1 MTSRS
6 RDEDRARRPIA
17 VRSSGVEPERA
28 APEAV
33 AAPVRAPEAGRR
45 LGTATLLRL
54 QRSAGNRAVQRLV
67 RPERRRPDAT
77 PGPDRTEP
85 AGPAHEDAAPPV
97 EARADH
103 GAGQALAGTA
113 PTPPSAPGGDGGGA
127 GTGHAGTA
135 PHAHAHAGHG
145 AEHVPP
151 RPVPASQVRPA
162 PKPGGGAGGG
172 EAAGPGPAPAPVAA
186 PAPVL
191 EAPAGAGGGAPAPP
205 ALDEGGGGGDGGGAA
220 AEAAP
225 GTSDGELGELDSSLA
240 GPAPAPP
247 AEAEAA
253 PEPEPAGAEGPT
265 PASAQDGDLPSG
277 GMPAAGALGEE
288 PVPDAGTAVA
298 AAQVDEEQEAEAE
311 TREEESAE
319 GPEPAPVEAPAAEA
333 GVGAEGPD
341 ASEADVSTAANAEVD
356 AGIAEGGD
364 DDAGAGAGGGGG
376 GGGGGAIP
384 EKDEPAPPD
393 VAGLSPEAGL
403 GQAASLPPAQLL
415 TTLGGVS
422 AAAQREAGEAR
433 SALAADPPTRARSA
447 GSPSV
452 VPGPASDRIPPPPG
466 GGPSG
471 ATALPAGADRS
482 LPKPPDPKVPTA
494 PPPAPPTP
502 QVATT
507 PEGSMGAEGGQEI
520 RSAINRLPAHDPEV
534 RIPADPAPRVR
545 LDGAADP
552 AAVDAQ
558 AAEGE
563 ASVTTAAG
571 HASADA
577 VQPMGEDELYPT
589 VPPET
594 LRADVSAGGDDGGG
608 AGGGDGGAGGGAGG
622 GTVVGADGGGA
633 GGGGAGAEGGTTED
647 EAASIIAHQEHGP
660 EIQGAVAQGT
670 GLMATARS
678 DRARAEG
685 DERRRGEEEMTR
697 LEQENAAEQADERNQ
712 ARAEVS
718 GKRAEWRAQQAE
730 VVGTA
735 RTQAGQ
741 ARAQAHADVASEQ
754 ARGDAEAAQHHAEGQ
769 REATD
774 AQRKGEEE
782 AAHEREKGKKESSG
796 GGFFGW
802 LASKATA
809 LFDAVKKG
817 VQAAFAAA
825 RAAVKAALAKAT
837 ELAHAAIEK
846 ARQAAVA
853 LVRAAGSVLVGIA
866 SVALAA
872 FPRLRDAAVGF
883 IRNRVKAAE
892 AAVNKLAEKL
902 KAGVTAALNLLG
914 KALNGILDIA
924 EKALLAAV
932 SVVGAVVRGIINKVK
947 AAIQMLGTFAVLIR
961 DIAAGPA
968 QWLRNLGAALMD
980 GVRNHLW
987 KAFKTAVK
995 SWFNDKVE
1003 QVVGVGKAVWNLLV
1017 KGGLT
1022 LAKIGSMVWEG
1033 IKAAIPPALIALLIE
1048 KLVSLLVPAAAAV
1061 MLIIQGL
1068 QAAWGAASRMLQAFE
1083 RFFAFLRAVRRGNAG
1098 PQFAELVAA
1107 AATVV
1112 LDFLANFLIARL
1124 AKGASKVGQ
1133 KLRSIAQRIG
1143 QRLKAVMSKVG
1154 AKLKGIGKKIAD
1166 KVRGVRDRIRDRLRR
1181 GKSGK
1186 PDKKGKDKHPD
1197 DQAKKQARLDTA
1209 VAAIRPPVV
1218 GLLHRGASSLRLKAQ
1233 LAWYRLR
1240 YRLSALTVS
1249 GGHTPQITAV
1259 VNPSQVV
1266 ADGVRKAGGSL
1277 HEILNEVG
1285 RQLMNDAVVRGE
1297 VERIRA
1303 ARAAGAGTEQSP
1315 RESQSMAGEAAAL
1328 SGGAP
1333 RAAGVKEHI
1342 EGAPGVVVKE
1352 KQTYSSAPGH
1362 VKTYGTGGG
1371 GDYAPGIQRG
1381 LADLRASGMS
1391 DADIRVAMES
1401 VMRGETPV
1409 HAAFEGGKKGLVR
1422 QRRVV
1427 ALTRLMMAVE
1437 PGRHPAAMATSFMG
1451 ISMLGRGDLP
1461 ASEVITELNP
1471 MAPKRATTHAG
1482 YSRID
1487 PELRAPAQVRDL
1499 GVHLEREVKMAIAYI
1514 EMLVKTE
1521 GLLFATDD
1529 DVVTWIRTHLRDR
1542 LVHQLR
1548 QAMWPAG
1555 AGAGEAP

>member
-1 MTSRS
+1 
-6 RDEDRARRPIA
+6 
-17 VRSSGVEPERA
+17 
-28 APEAV
+28 
-33 AAPVRAPEAGRR
+33 
-45 LGTATLLRL
+45 
-54 QRSAGNRAVQRLV
+54 
-67 RPERRRPDAT
+67 
-77 PGPDRTEP
+77 
-85 AGPAHEDAAPPV
+85 
-97 EARADH
+97 
-103 GAGQALAGTA
+103 
-113 PTPPSAPGGDGGGA
+113 
-127 GTGHAGTA
+127 
-135 PHAHAHAGHG
+135 
-145 AEHVPP
+145 
-151 RPVPASQVRPA
+151 
-162 PKPGGGAGGG
+162 
-172 EAAGPGPAPAPVAA
+172 
-186 PAPVL
+186 
-191 EAPAGAGGGAPAPP
+191 
-205 ALDEGGGGGDGGGAA
+205 
-220 AEAAP
+220 
-225 GTSDGELGELDSSLA
+225 
-240 GPAPAPP
+240 
-247 AEAEAA
+247 
-253 PEPEPAGAEGPT
+253 
-265 PASAQDGDLPSG
+265 
-277 GMPAAGALGEE
+277 
-288 PVPDAGTAVA
+288 
-298 AAQVDEEQEAEAE
+298 
-311 TREEESAE
+311 
-319 GPEPAPVEAPAAEA
+319 
-333 GVGAEGPD
+333 
-341 ASEADVSTAANAEVD
+341 
-356 AGIAEGGD
+356 
-364 DDAGAGAGGGGG
+364 
-376 GGGGGAIP
+376 
-384 EKDEPAPPD
+384 
-393 VAGLSPEAGL
+393 
-403 GQAASLPPAQLL
+403 
-415 TTLGGVS
+415 
-422 AAAQREAGEAR
+422 
-433 SALAADPPTRARSA
+433 
-447 GSPSV
+447 
-452 VPGPASDRIPPPPG
+452 
-466 GGPSG
+466 
-471 ATALPAGADRS
+471 
-482 LPKPPDPKVPTA
+482 
-494 PPPAPPTP
+494 
-502 QVATT
+502 
-507 PEGSMGAEGGQEI
+507 MGAEGGQEI

-534 RIPADPAPRVR
+534 RIPADPAPRVQ

-563 ASVTTAAG
+563 ASVAAAAG

-577 VQPMGEDELYPT
+577 AQPMGEDELYPT

-608 AGGGDGGAGGGAGG
+608 AGGGGGAGAGGAGSVADGGAGGGA
-622 GTVVGADGGGA
+622 A
-633 GGGGAGAEGGTTED
+633 GGDGGGTTED

-660 EIQGAVAQGT
+660 EIQGAVAEGT

-678 DRARAEG
+678 DRAKAEG
-685 DERRRGEEEMTR
+685 DERQRGEEEMSR

-741 ARAQAHADVASEQ
+741 ARAQAHADVATEQ

-769 REATD
+769 REAAD

-853 LVRAAGSVLVGIA
+853 LVKAAGSVLVGIA

-892 AAVNKLAEKL
+892 AAINKLAEKL

-914 KALNGILDIA
+914 KALNGILNIA
-924 EKALLAAV
+924 EKALLAAI
-932 SVVGAVVRGIINKVK
+932 SVVGAAVRGIINKVK

-1083 RFFAFLRAVRRGNAG
+1083 RFFAFLRAVRAGNAG

-1124 AKGASKVGQ
+1124 AKGAAKVGQ

-1186 PDKKGKDKHPD
+1186 PDKKGKDKHAD
-1197 DQAKKQARLDTA
+1197 DQAKKQSRLDAA
-1209 VAAIRPPVV
+1209 VAAIRPPIV
-1218 GLLHRGASSLRLKAQ
+1218 GLLSRGVSSLRLKAQ
-1233 LAWYRLR
+1233 LAWYRVR

-1249 GGHTPQITAV
+1249 GGRTPQITAV
-1259 VNPSQVV
+1259 VNPKVDV
-1266 ADGVRKAGGSL
+1266 AQAVRLVGPEL
-1277 HEILNEVG
+1277 HSILNEVG
-1285 RQLMNDAVVRGE
+1285 EQLMQDAAVRGE
-1297 VERIRA
+1297 VEQIARD
-1303 ARAAGAGTEQSP
+1303 RAAGKGTKDRPRTPQSP
-1315 RESQSMAGEAAAL
+1315 AAESAAL
-1328 SGGAP
+1328 AGAEGGQQRPP
-1333 RAAGVKEHI
+1333 RTWEYLETTPGTVVAENQTGSSKPGSVVTRGAGPSESYR
-1342 EGAPGVVVKE
+1342 PGVM
-1352 KQTYSSAPGH
+1352 Q
-1362 VKTYGTGGG
+1362 
-1371 GDYAPGIQRG
+1371 G
-1381 LADLRASGMS
+1381 LRELRRAGMS
-1391 DADIRVAMES
+1391 DAEIRDGMFTI
-1401 VMRGETPV
+1401 MGGGTPT
-1409 HAAFEGGKKGLVR
+1409 HPAFEGPGGADRLKRMG
-1422 QRRVV
+1422 
-1427 ALTRLMMAVE
+1427 AITRLVTAVE
-1437 PGRHPAAMATSFMG
+1437 PGRHAGAHATTFMG
-1451 ISMLGRGDLP
+1451 LSMLGDSDTTSPEALAR
-1461 ASEVITELNP
+1461 LNP
-1471 MAPKRATTHAG
+1471 MSPTGAVGEARA
-1482 YSRID
+1482 SRAD
-1487 PELRAPAQVRDL
+1487 PETLSDQGAFDARR
-1499 GVHLEREVKMAIAYI
+1499 HLKREIEITVAYVKML
-1514 EMLVKTE
+1514 MQTE
-1521 GLLFATDD
+1521 QVVFGSTDECRK
-1529 DVVTWIRTHLRDR
+1529 WIQTHLKEHLLSR
-1542 LVHQLR
+1542 LRGV
-1548 QAMWPAG
+1548 MWPG
-1555 AGAGEAP
+1555 G